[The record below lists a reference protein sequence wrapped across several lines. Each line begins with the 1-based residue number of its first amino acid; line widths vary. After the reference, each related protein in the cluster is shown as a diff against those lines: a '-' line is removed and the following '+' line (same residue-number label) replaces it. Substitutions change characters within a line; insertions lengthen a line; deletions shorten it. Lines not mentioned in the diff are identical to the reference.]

1 LGGNILGEDEM
12 KDVRPGCRD
21 RFQEL
26 ERDMMGVPGDE
37 YGMRRKVGIMW
48 TDYLKR
54 KESGNRKQVT
64 WDKILQVALALLQ
77 SGLLIFVL
85 TGGKMS

>member
-1 LGGNILGEDEM
+1 LGDDEM
-12 KDVRPGCRD
+12 KDIRPVCRE

-26 ERDMMGVPGDE
+26 ERDIAGIPGEE
-37 YGMRRKVGIMW
+37 YGMRRKVNIMW
-48 TDYLKR
+48 TAHLKR

>member
-1 LGGNILGEDEM
+1 M
-12 KDVRPGCRD
+12 KDVRPVCQE

-37 YGMRRKVGIMW
+37 YGMRRKVGVMW

-54 KESGNRKQVT
+54 KESGNRKQFA